1 MNLNNGIRI
10 TWLGHSTFRI
20 DYDGQVL
27 LIDPF
32 LTPNPVCPEEDKT
45 FDRLD
50 TLLITHG
57 HMDHFADAVA
67 VCLAHQPTVVCIHEI
82 YQYLEA
88 KGAQNFSP
96 MNKGGTVDVNGLRV
110 TMTHAFHS
118 STITEEDG
126 TMIPAGEAAGFVVEF
141 PNGYSI
147 YHAGDTGVFSDMKLI
162 GEMYRPDMALL
173 PIGDRFT
180 MGPREAARAIELI
193 GVEAVIPIHHGTFD
207 MLTGTPEQLVSAT
220 AGMDVEIITLEPG
233 ECLA

>member
-1 MNLNNGIRI
+1 MTLNNGIRI

-32 LTPNPVCPEEDKT
+32 LTPNPECPEEDKT

-57 HMDHFADAVA
+57 HQDHFADAVSL
-67 VCLAHQPTVVCIHEI
+67 CLAHQPTVVCIYEI

-96 MNKGGTVDVNGLRV
+96 MNKGGAVEVNGLRV

-147 YHAGDTGVFSDMKLI
+147 YHAGDTGVFGDMRLI
-162 GEMYRPDMALL
+162 GEMYRPDLALL

-207 MLTGTPEQLVSAT
+207 MLTGTPEQLASAT